1 MCVGVCGCG
10 CGCECGCVW
19 VGVCGCVRGCV
30 HTCVCVCVES
40 LEFSEMGG
48 LPKLGGGSGVIFE
61 MGFFLNTLQ

>member
-10 CGCECGCVW
+10 CGCGCVC
-19 VGVCGCVRGCV
+19 VGVCVGACTRA
-30 HTCVCVCVES
+30 CVCVES

>member
-1 MCVGVCGCG
+1 MWVCVGVGVGVGVGVCGWVCVGVC
-10 CGCECGCVW
+10 
-19 VGVCGCVRGCV
+19 VGACTRA
-30 HTCVCVCVES
+30 CVCVES

>member
-1 MCVGVCGCG
+1 MCVGVC
-10 CGCECGCVW
+10 
-19 VGVCGCVRGCV
+19 VGACTRA
-30 HTCVCVCVES
+30 CVCVES

>member
-1 MCVGVCGCG
+1 MWVCVGVGVGVCGWVCVGVC
-10 CGCECGCVW
+10 
-19 VGVCGCVRGCV
+19 VGACTRA
-30 HTCVCVCVES
+30 CVCVES

>member
-1 MCVGVCGCG
+1 MWVCVGVGVGVGVCGWVCVGVC
-10 CGCECGCVW
+10 
-19 VGVCGCVRGCV
+19 VGACTRA
-30 HTCVCVCVES
+30 CVCVES

>member
-1 MCVGVCGCG
+1 M
-10 CGCECGCVW
+10 CGCVW
-19 VGVCGCVRGCV
+19 VWVWLWVCVGVCVGACTRA
-30 HTCVCVCVES
+30 CVCVES

>member
-1 MCVGVCGCG
+1 MWVCVGVG
-10 CGCECGCVW
+10 
-19 VGVCGCVRGCV
+19 VGVCGCVCV
-30 HTCVCVCVES
+30 GVCVGACTRACVCVES